1 MLVVL
6 LQWLSCVCQA
16 ISEKNVFLC
25 GGIMDKNLGLTVLVE
40 CLDKGGKFSLV
51 KTVDSLYFLVF
62 IGSVR

>member
-1 MLVVL
+1 MVL

-40 CLDKGGKFSLV
+40 CLDKGGM
-51 KTVDSLYFLVF
+51 FLMWICFKECLIALIMVLLSF
-62 IGSVR
+62 

>member
-40 CLDKGGKFSLV
+40 CLDKGGM
-51 KTVDSLYFLVF
+51 FLM
-62 IGSVR
+62 